1 MEMSQSLQFVFLFLK
16 MLYLVRNLRNVRVI
30 NILFVFI
37 TLVFGGQLSAQKSFR
52 GAANTTPC
60 GARYPQRE

>member
-37 TLVFGGQLSAQKSFR
+37 TLVFGGQLSAQNLSR
-52 GAANTTPC
+52 C
-60 GARYPQRE
+60 GKHHTLRREIPQRE